1 MHGSNPAA
9 APQLFRAQHPNP
21 DRKRRIA
28 GLGSMEPEAMS
39 EAPQRHH
46 LIRTCVRGLQNRC
59 PNCGQRTLFE
69 EGRFFRVAHTCR
81 NCDLPIDR
89 GGGFFL
95 GPVALNYGFV
105 AFGIVGPLI
114 LLGVMGIVPVD
125 AAVVIGV
132 IGALLFP
139 ILLYRFS

>member
-1 MHGSNPAA
+1 
-9 APQLFRAQHPNP
+9 
-21 DRKRRIA
+21 
-28 GLGSMEPEAMS
+28 MS
-39 EAPQRHH
+39 KAPQRHH

-114 LLGVMGIVPVD
+114 LLGVMGIIPVD
-125 AAVVIGV
+125 VAVVIGV

-139 ILLYRFS
+139 ILLYRFSWSVWVAGFYAFFPELLTASGREAHDDPEF